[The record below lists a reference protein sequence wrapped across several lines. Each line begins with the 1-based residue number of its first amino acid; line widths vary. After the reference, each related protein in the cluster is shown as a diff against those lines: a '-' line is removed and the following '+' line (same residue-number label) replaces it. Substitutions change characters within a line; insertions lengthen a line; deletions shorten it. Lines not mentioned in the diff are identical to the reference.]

1 MMITKKL
8 LTIFFLLFIVS
19 SLYACGKSDPYTKD
33 LLLHLTF
40 DEGQGNKVNDAS
52 KNEAPATVAYVFTN
66 PSFMENP
73 EDPQWRATGINN
85 GSLLFDGYS
94 NFIRYQEED
103 LKIRGS
109 KLSISVWI
117 APRAFEWDDPNAK
130 DNGTDKLTAI
140 VSQHNKSE
148 NQGFILGYQR
158 HGSWSFQVGL
168 GDRWLT
174 LWDEGNPLKKYE
186 WNHIVATFD
195 GDQGEMAIYLNGEL
209 VNIDYFFEGATIMG
223 ASGEPFLIARN
234 SYPGSNATAT
244 LNMVSGL
251 IDELKVYEASLQAND
266 VKQVYESKTVP
277 EIAFEDI
284 WLQNILTDDFYKT
297 QYHGGPYQHW
307 MNEPHAPM
315 YYNGYY
321 HLFFQFNMFG
331 PYFRNI
337 GWGHLISDDMVNWRP
352 LKEVITP
359 TADSVC
365 PDGVWSGGVT
375 YDNEG
380 IPVLLFTAGNDSYQK
395 DGLISN
401 QNIGIARPKDPTDP
415 YLTEW
420 VIDDELAIKQ
430 VAGQGASGQFRDAH
444 VWQEEDTWFLL
455 IGSSSTKINTGGTA
469 LLYTTKDDS
478 FNNWTYKG
486 QLYEQVNQP
495 ADLGPVW
502 ELPIM
507 LPVTNESKTITK
519 YMLIISPAPADS
531 ADNDIYYWLGTFDKT
546 AGRFIPDPAFGTT
559 PRLLDY
565 GNNVF
570 TGPSG
575 FIDPVSQKTYLF
587 SIMQDQ
593 RKPSDVYLSGWANCV
608 GLAREVY
615 LNSDGTDL
623 MIRPVSALE
632 DYYQETLVTMS
643 NKSISEANTLLTD
656 VKGDMLYI
664 HVEFENINATLFG
677 IKVRKNA
684 TTLEE
689 TTLYFNE
696 TLKTLGVKTGLSGA
710 LSDNQNISGNFYGS
724 FVLDNNILVMDIY
737 LDRSLI
743 EAFFNNEKAISAR
756 IYPDPSSLGLLLFS
770 ENGEVNINQM
780 TVKTMKSIYEEV
792 TLDEE

>member
-1 MMITKKL
+1 MQITKKIFL
-8 LTIFFLLFIVS
+8 FFFLIFVVASLF
-19 SLYACGKSDPYTKD
+19 ACGNNDPYAKD

-40 DEGQGNKVNDAS
+40 DEGQGNKALDAA
-52 KNEAPATVAYVFTN
+52 KKEDPATIAYVLTN
-66 PSFMENP
+66 PTYLPSP
-73 EDPQWRATGINN
+73 QDPQWRKTGVVN

-94 NFIRYQEED
+94 NFIRYPEED
-103 LKIRGS
+103 LKVRGS
-109 KLSISVWI
+109 QLTISVWV
-117 APRAFEWDDPNAK
+117 APRAFEWDDPNAQM
-130 DNGTDKLTAI
+130 NGTDKLTAI

-158 HGSWSFQVGL
+158 HGAWSFQVGL
-168 GDRWLT
+168 GDRWLS
-174 LWDEGNPLKKYE
+174 LWDDNHPLVKYE
-186 WNHIVATFD
+186 WNHIVAVFD

-209 VNIDYFFEGATIMG
+209 VNSDYFFQGATIVG
-223 ASGEPFLIARN
+223 ASGEPLLIARN

-251 IDELKVYEASLQAND
+251 LDDLKIYDACLQADD
-266 VKQVYESKTVP
+266 VQKAYSRVVVP

-284 WLQNILTDDFYKT
+284 WLQNILTNDIYKT

-321 HLFFQFNMFG
+321 HLFFQFNLFG

-365 PDGVWSGGVT
+365 PDGVWSGGAT
-375 YDNEG
+375 YDADG
-380 IPVLLFTAGNDSYQK
+380 VPVLLFTAGNDSYQK

-420 VIDDELAIKQ
+420 VVDDELAIKQ
-430 VAGQGASGQFRDAH
+430 VSGQGASGQFRDAH
-444 VWQEEDTWFLL
+444 IWQEQDTWYLL
-455 IGSSSTKINTGGTA
+455 IGSSSTKWNTGGTA

-478 FNNWTYKG
+478 FQNWTYKG

-502 ELPIM
+502 ELPLM
-507 LPVTNESKTITK
+507 LPVSNESNTITK
-519 YMLIISPAPADS
+519 YMFIISPAPADS
-531 ADNDIYYWLGTFDKT
+531 ADNDIYYWLGSFDKT
-546 AGRFIPDPAFGTT
+546 AGRFTPDPAFGTT

-575 FIDPVSQKTYLF
+575 FIDPVSKKAILF

-593 RKPSDVYLSGWANCV
+593 RKPSDAFLSGWAHGV

-615 LNSDGTDL
+615 LNDDGTDL
-623 MIRPVSALE
+623 MIRPVAAINN
-632 DYYQETLVTMS
+632 YHQETLVSMT
-643 NKSISEANTLLTD
+643 NKTLSEANSLLSD

-664 HVEFENINATLFG
+664 HIEFENVNASQFG

-684 TTLEE
+684 SVLEE

-696 TLKTLGVKTGLSGA
+696 SLKTIGVKTGLSGA
-710 LSDNQNISGNFYGS
+710 LSDNQNISGHFYGS
-724 FVLDNNILVMDIY
+724 FSFEQSTMEMDIY
-737 LDRSLI
+737 LDRSLV
-743 EAFFNNEKAISAR
+743 EAFFNQQKAISAR
-756 IYPDPSSLGLLLFS
+756 IYPDPSSLGMVLFS
-770 ENGEVNINQM
+770 ENGDVVIKQM
-780 TVKTMKSIYEEV
+780 TVASMKSIYEEGSG
-792 TLDEE
+792 